1 MKDKKMKSLKS
12 TSISEILN
20 FIFRISLFLL
30 IIHMAFPAITFGRLD
45 FNVPKPGDSRYK
57 VAIPDFKNLSSN
69 RESPELS
76 TELPKVISNDLDL
89 SGYFIPM
96 DKKAF
101 LDSDGAGITA
111 ENINFRNWT
120 LIGTDLLIKGAYSI
134 IGKNVEVDIRAFEP
148 FKGKQIFGK
157 RYLEKIDDY
166 RLLMHRAGN
175 DIFLK
180 YTGFKGIFLSKFLF
194 DNKSTGNK
202 EIYICDFD
210 GYNLKKITNEKAIA
224 QLPRWSPGGD
234 GFSFVLNRDGY
245 YIPHYMNIA
254 TGKIKKL
261 SDKDGYGASW
271 HPNGGGIDLTL
282 REKWGYNDS
291 LDPVRTDIYS
301 ADINGGNLKKLTNNQ
316 SDDLSPSRS
325 PDGKKLV
332 FSSDRA
338 GKNQIYIKD
347 LTTGI
352 EERITYIDKNS
363 CVSPVWSSQNKIAFV
378 AVEKDISLFDIYTMN
393 PDGTG
398 LRRLTEG
405 NRDNWEPCWS
415 PDGRY
420 IVFSSNRDGKYHLYI
435 MNENGFNQRRV
446 TFFTGEERNPSWS
459 PF

>member
-1 MKDKKMKSLKS
+1 MM
-12 TSISEILN
+12 
-20 FIFRISLFLL
+20 
-30 IIHMAFPAITFGRLD
+30 FPAITFGRLD
-45 FNVPKPGDSRYK
+45 FNIDKPGDRRFK

-76 TELPKVISNDLDL
+76 TELPKVIANDLDL
-89 SGYFIPM
+89 SGYFLPM

-120 LIGTDLLIKGAYSI
+120 VIGTDVLIKGAYTC
-134 IGKNVEVDIRAFEP
+134 IGNNVEVDIRVYEP
-148 FKGKQIFGK
+148 FDGKQVFGK
-157 RYLEKIDDY
+157 RYLEKITDY
-166 RLLMHRAGN
+166 RVLMHRAGN

-180 YTGFKGIFLSKFLF
+180 LTGHKGIFLSKFLF
-194 DNKSTGNK
+194 DNKGSGNK

-210 GYNLKKITNEKAIA
+210 GYNLKKVTNEKAIA
-224 QLPRWSPGGD
+224 QFPRWSPD
-234 GFSFVLNRDGY
+234 GNGFAFTLNKDGHF
-245 YIPHYMNIA
+245 IPHYMNISS
-254 TGKIKKL
+254 GKIKKL
-261 SDKDGYGASW
+261 SDKEGFSARW

-282 REKWGYNDS
+282 RDRGGYA
-291 LDPVRTDIYS
+291 DIYS

-332 FSSDRA
+332 FVSDRS
-338 GKNQIYIKD
+338 GPPQIYVKD
-347 LTTGI
+347 LTTGT
-352 EERITYIDKNS
+352 EERITYDFKY
-363 CVSPVWSSQNKIAFV
+363 CTSPVWSSLNKIVFV
-378 AVEKDISLFDIYTMN
+378 VVEKGIHDIYTMN

-398 LRRLTEG
+398 LRALTEG
-405 NRDNWEPCWS
+405 AGRNEEPCWS

-420 IVFSSNRDGKYHLYI
+420 IVFSSNRDGGYHLFI

-446 TFFTGEERNPSWS
+446 TFFNGEERNASWS